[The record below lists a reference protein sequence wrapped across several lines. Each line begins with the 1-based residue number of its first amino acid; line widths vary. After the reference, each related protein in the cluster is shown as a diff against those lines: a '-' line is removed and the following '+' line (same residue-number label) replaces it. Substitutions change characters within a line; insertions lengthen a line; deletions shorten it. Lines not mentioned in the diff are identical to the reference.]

1 MKAPRGS
8 SAGAQATLAGI
19 ALVLGAC
26 ACFSAL
32 DTTTKYVSASVPLLM
47 ALWFRYAF
55 QAIATTVSV
64 LPVRGM
70 SALRTLH
77 PRF

>member
-1 MKAPRGS
+1 MTPHLNP
-8 SAGAQATLAGI
+8 LAGI
-19 ALVLGAC
+19 LLVVGAC

-55 QAIATTVSV
+55 QAVATTVV
-64 LPVRGM
+64 ILPLRGM
-70 SALRTLH
+70 RVWRTQH
-77 PRF
+77 PRFLV